1 MGIRYGGI
9 WYRPENLKERWL
21 YNRHEFD
28 ELLTQAFPLR
38 RLSEKDLVKLYKMV
52 IGVNVAARHPPKLKT
67 HHEQILAVG
76 LPFAHTPTFTSIP
89 PPYTPMSDIP
99 DDPIEILVRLAKDN
113 EIDPWNINIIEV
125 ADKFLEQLESHRSDI
140 RYFGRTLHYAA
151 ILLRMKAD
159 AIIDEKEG
167 EAEEKEELDHFDIEE
182 YPIPEPR
189 IRRRSKRPVTLDELI
204 FELKKAEEV
213 GVRRVARSKEKGDKP
228 AMTVADIL
236 NVAHDERIE
245 ENIRELGAILHEKFK
260 QKDVITLDELLD
272 HNTDKII
279 TYISLLFMA
288 TRKEIWLEQPE
299 LFGELYI
306 TRGEPDV

>member
-1 MGIRYGGI
+1 
-9 WYRPENLKERWL
+9 
-21 YNRHEFD
+21 
-28 ELLTQAFPLR
+28 
-38 RLSEKDLVKLYKMV
+38 
-52 IGVNVAARHPPKLKT
+52 
-67 HHEQILAVG
+67 
-76 LPFAHTPTFTSIP
+76 
-89 PPYTPMSDIP
+89 MSDIP
-99 DDPIEILVRLAKDN
+99 DDPIEILVRLAKDH

-125 ADKFLEQLESHRSDI
+125 ADKFLEQLESRRSDI

-182 YPIPEPR
+182 YPIPEPQ

-204 FELKKAEEV
+204 SELKKAEKVEI
-213 GVRRVARSKEKGDKP
+213 RRVARSKGKGDGKEKP
-228 AMTVADIL
+228 VMTVGDIL
-236 NVAHDERIE
+236 SVAHEERIE
-245 ENIRELGAILHEKFK
+245 ENILELGAILNEKFK
-260 QKDVITLDELLD
+260 QKDVVTLAELLD
-272 HNTDKII
+272 HNTDKIV
-279 TYISLLFMA
+279 TYIALLFMA

>member
-1 MGIRYGGI
+1 
-9 WYRPENLKERWL
+9 
-21 YNRHEFD
+21 
-28 ELLTQAFPLR
+28 
-38 RLSEKDLVKLYKMV
+38 
-52 IGVNVAARHPPKLKT
+52 
-67 HHEQILAVG
+67 
-76 LPFAHTPTFTSIP
+76 
-89 PPYTPMSDIP
+89 MSDIP

-159 AIIDEKEG
+159 AIINEKEG
-167 EAEEKEELDHFDIEE
+167 EAEEKEDIDHFDIEE
-182 YPIPEPR
+182 YPIPEPQ

-204 FELKKAEEV
+204 TELKKAEKVEI
-213 GVRRVARSKEKGDKP
+213 RRVARSKEKGEKP
-228 AMTVADIL
+228 ILPVGDIL
-236 NVAHDERIE
+236 SVAHEEKIE
-245 ENIRELGAILHEKFK
+245 ENISKLNAILNEKFK
-260 QKDVITLDELLD
+260 QKDVITLGELLD

-306 TRGEPDV
+306 TRGKPDV

>member
-1 MGIRYGGI
+1 
-9 WYRPENLKERWL
+9 
-21 YNRHEFD
+21 
-28 ELLTQAFPLR
+28 
-38 RLSEKDLVKLYKMV
+38 
-52 IGVNVAARHPPKLKT
+52 
-67 HHEQILAVG
+67 
-76 LPFAHTPTFTSIP
+76 
-89 PPYTPMSDIP
+89 MSDIP

-125 ADKFLEQLESHRSDI
+125 ADKFLEQLESHHSDI

-182 YPIPEPR
+182 YPIPEPQ

-204 FELKKAEEV
+204 FELKKAEKVEI
-213 GVRRVARSKEKGDKP
+213 RRVARSKEKGEKP
-228 AMTVADIL
+228 IISVGDIL
-236 NVAHDERIE
+236 SVAHEERIE
-245 ENIRELGAILHEKFK
+245 ENILELGAILHEKFK
-260 QKDVITLDELLD
+260 QKDIITLEELLD
-272 HNTDKII
+272 HDTDKII

-306 TRGEPDV
+306 MRGEPDV

>member
-1 MGIRYGGI
+1 
-9 WYRPENLKERWL
+9 
-21 YNRHEFD
+21 
-28 ELLTQAFPLR
+28 
-38 RLSEKDLVKLYKMV
+38 
-52 IGVNVAARHPPKLKT
+52 
-67 HHEQILAVG
+67 
-76 LPFAHTPTFTSIP
+76 
-89 PPYTPMSDIP
+89 MSDIP
-99 DDPIEILVRLAKDN
+99 DDPIEILVRLAKDH

-125 ADKFLEQLESHRSDI
+125 ADKFLEQLESRRSDI

-182 YPIPEPR
+182 YPIPEPQ

-204 FELKKAEEV
+204 SELKKAEKVEI
-213 GVRRVARSKEKGDKP
+213 RRVARSKEKGEGRVKS

-236 NVAHDERIE
+236 SVAHDERIE
-245 ENIRELGAILHEKFK
+245 ENILELEAILNEKFK
-260 QKDVITLDELLD
+260 QKDVITLEELLD

-279 TYISLLFMA
+279 TYIALLFMA

>member
-1 MGIRYGGI
+1 
-9 WYRPENLKERWL
+9 
-21 YNRHEFD
+21 
-28 ELLTQAFPLR
+28 
-38 RLSEKDLVKLYKMV
+38 
-52 IGVNVAARHPPKLKT
+52 
-67 HHEQILAVG
+67 
-76 LPFAHTPTFTSIP
+76 
-89 PPYTPMSDIP
+89 MSDIP
-99 DDPIEILVRLAKDN
+99 DDPIEILVRLAKDH

-125 ADKFLEQLESHRSDI
+125 ADKFLEQLESRRSDI

-182 YPIPEPR
+182 YPIPEPQ

-204 FELKKAEEV
+204 SELKKAEKVEI
-213 GVRRVARSKEKGDKP
+213 RRVARSREKGEGKVKP
-228 AMTVADIL
+228 AMTVGDIL
-236 NVAHDERIE
+236 SVAHDERIE
-245 ENIRELGAILHEKFK
+245 ENILELEAILNEKFK
-260 QKDVITLDELLD
+260 QKDVITLEELLD

-279 TYISLLFMA
+279 TYIALLFMA

>member
-1 MGIRYGGI
+1 
-9 WYRPENLKERWL
+9 
-21 YNRHEFD
+21 
-28 ELLTQAFPLR
+28 
-38 RLSEKDLVKLYKMV
+38 
-52 IGVNVAARHPPKLKT
+52 
-67 HHEQILAVG
+67 
-76 LPFAHTPTFTSIP
+76 
-89 PPYTPMSDIP
+89 MSDIP
-99 DDPIEILVRLAKDN
+99 DDPIEILVRLAKDH

-167 EAEEKEELDHFDIEE
+167 EEEEKEELDHFDIEE
-182 YPIPEPR
+182 YPIPEPQ

-204 FELKKAEEV
+204 SELKKAEKVEI
-213 GVRRVARSKEKGDKP
+213 RRVARSKEKGEGKEKRV
-228 AMTVADIL
+228 MTVSDIL
-236 NVAHDERIE
+236 SVAHEEKIE
-245 ENIRELGAILHEKFK
+245 ENILELGAILHEKFK
-260 QKDVITLDELLD
+260 QKDVITLEELLD
-272 HNTDKII
+272 HNTDKIV

>member
-1 MGIRYGGI
+1 M
-9 WYRPENLKERWL
+9 
-21 YNRHEFD
+21 
-28 ELLTQAFPLR
+28 
-38 RLSEKDLVKLYKMV
+38 
-52 IGVNVAARHPPKLKT
+52 
-67 HHEQILAVG
+67 
-76 LPFAHTPTFTSIP
+76 PTFTSIP
-89 PPYTPMSDIP
+89 DIYTPMSDIP
-99 DDPIEILVRLAKDN
+99 DDPIEILVRLAKDH

-167 EAEEKEELDHFDIEE
+167 EEEEKEELDHFDIEE
-182 YPIPEPR
+182 YPIPEPQ

-204 FELKKAEEV
+204 SELKKAEKVEI
-213 GVRRVARSKEKGDKP
+213 RRVARSKEKGESGEKSV
-228 AMTVADIL
+228 MTVGDIL
-236 NVAHDERIE
+236 SVAHDERIE
-245 ENIRELGAILHEKFK
+245 ENIRELGMILHEKFK

-272 HNTDKII
+272 HDTDKII

>member
-1 MGIRYGGI
+1 M
-9 WYRPENLKERWL
+9 
-21 YNRHEFD
+21 
-28 ELLTQAFPLR
+28 
-38 RLSEKDLVKLYKMV
+38 
-52 IGVNVAARHPPKLKT
+52 PP
-67 HHEQILAVG
+67 I
-76 LPFAHTPTFTSIP
+76 
-89 PPYTPMSDIP
+89 YTPMSDIP

-167 EAEEKEELDHFDIEE
+167 EEEEKEELDHFDIEE
-182 YPIPEPR
+182 YPIPEPQ

-204 FELKKAEEV
+204 SELKKAEKVEI
-213 GVRRVARSKEKGDKP
+213 RRVARSKEKGVGREKSV
-228 AMTVADIL
+228 MTVDDIL
-236 NVAHDERIE
+236 SVAHEERIE
-245 ENIRELGAILHEKFK
+245 ENIRELGMILNEKFK

-272 HNTDKII
+272 HDTDKII

>member
-1 MGIRYGGI
+1 
-9 WYRPENLKERWL
+9 
-21 YNRHEFD
+21 
-28 ELLTQAFPLR
+28 
-38 RLSEKDLVKLYKMV
+38 
-52 IGVNVAARHPPKLKT
+52 
-67 HHEQILAVG
+67 
-76 LPFAHTPTFTSIP
+76 
-89 PPYTPMSDIP
+89 MSDIP
-99 DDPIEILVRLAKDN
+99 DDPIEILVRLAKDR

-125 ADKFLEQLESHRSDI
+125 ADKFLEQLESRRSDI

-167 EAEEKEELDHFDIEE
+167 EEEEKEELDHFDIEE
-182 YPIPEPR
+182 YPIPEPQ

-204 FELKKAEEV
+204 SELKKAEKV
-213 GVRRVARSKEKGDKP
+213 GIRRVARSKETEEKP
-228 AMTVADIL
+228 VMTVDDIL
-236 NVAHDERIE
+236 SVAHDERIE
-245 ENIRELGAILHEKFK
+245 ENILELGVILHEKFK

-272 HNTDKII
+272 HDTDKII

>member
-1 MGIRYGGI
+1 MSGYLQPAG
-9 WYRPENLKERWL
+9 L
-21 YNRHEFD
+21 Y
-28 ELLTQAFPLR
+28 
-38 RLSEKDLVKLYKMV
+38 M
-52 IGVNVAARHPPKLKT
+52 
-67 HHEQILAVG
+67 
-76 LPFAHTPTFTSIP
+76 PTFTSIP
-89 PPYTPMSDIP
+89 DIYTPMSDIP
-99 DDPIEILVRLAKDN
+99 DDPIEILVRLAKDH

-167 EAEEKEELDHFDIEE
+167 EEEEKEELDHFDIEE
-182 YPIPEPR
+182 YPIPEPQ

-204 FELKKAEEV
+204 SELKKAEKVEI
-213 GVRRVARSKEKGDKP
+213 RRVARSKEKGESGEKSV
-228 AMTVADIL
+228 MTVGDIL
-236 NVAHDERIE
+236 SVAHDERIE
-245 ENIRELGAILHEKFK
+245 ENIRELGMILHEKFK

-272 HNTDKII
+272 HDTDKII

>member
-1 MGIRYGGI
+1 
-9 WYRPENLKERWL
+9 
-21 YNRHEFD
+21 
-28 ELLTQAFPLR
+28 
-38 RLSEKDLVKLYKMV
+38 
-52 IGVNVAARHPPKLKT
+52 
-67 HHEQILAVG
+67 
-76 LPFAHTPTFTSIP
+76 
-89 PPYTPMSDIP
+89 MSDIP

-159 AIIDEKEG
+159 AIINEKEG
-167 EAEEKEELDHFDIEE
+167 ETEEKEDIDHFDIEE
-182 YPIPEPR
+182 YPIPEPQ

-204 FELKKAEEV
+204 TELKKAEKVEI
-213 GVRRVARSKEKGDKP
+213 RRVARSKEKGEKP
-228 AMTVADIL
+228 ILPVGDIL
-236 NVAHDERIE
+236 SVAHEEKIE
-245 ENIRELGAILHEKFK
+245 ENISKLNAILNEKFK
-260 QKDVITLDELLD
+260 QKDVITLGELLD

-306 TRGEPDV
+306 TRGKPDV

>member
-1 MGIRYGGI
+1 
-9 WYRPENLKERWL
+9 
-21 YNRHEFD
+21 
-28 ELLTQAFPLR
+28 
-38 RLSEKDLVKLYKMV
+38 
-52 IGVNVAARHPPKLKT
+52 
-67 HHEQILAVG
+67 
-76 LPFAHTPTFTSIP
+76 
-89 PPYTPMSDIP
+89 MSDIP

-159 AIIDEKEG
+159 AIINEKEG
-167 EAEEKEELDHFDIEE
+167 ETEEKEDIDHFDIEE
-182 YPIPEPR
+182 YPIPEPQ

-204 FELKKAEEV
+204 TELKKAEKVEI
-213 GVRRVARSKEKGDKP
+213 RRVARSKEKGEKP
-228 AMTVADIL
+228 ILPVGDIL
-236 NVAHDERIE
+236 SVAHEEKIE
-245 ENIRELGAILHEKFK
+245 ENISKLNAILNEKFK
-260 QKDVITLDELLD
+260 QKDIITLRELLD

-306 TRGEPDV
+306 TRGKPDV

>member
-1 MGIRYGGI
+1 
-9 WYRPENLKERWL
+9 
-21 YNRHEFD
+21 
-28 ELLTQAFPLR
+28 
-38 RLSEKDLVKLYKMV
+38 
-52 IGVNVAARHPPKLKT
+52 
-67 HHEQILAVG
+67 
-76 LPFAHTPTFTSIP
+76 
-89 PPYTPMSDIP
+89 MSDIP
-99 DDPIEILVRLAKDN
+99 DDPIEILVRLAKDH

-167 EAEEKEELDHFDIEE
+167 EEGEKEELDHFDIEE
-182 YPIPEPR
+182 YPIPEPQ

-204 FELKKAEEV
+204 SELKKAEKVEI
-213 GVRRVARSKEKGDKP
+213 RRVARSKEKGEKP
-228 AMTVADIL
+228 IMSVGDIL
-236 NVAHDERIE
+236 SVAHEERIE
-245 ENIRELGAILHEKFK
+245 ENILELGAILNEKFK
-260 QKDVITLDELLD
+260 QKDIITLDELLD

-306 TRGEPDV
+306 MRGEPDV

>member
-1 MGIRYGGI
+1 
-9 WYRPENLKERWL
+9 
-21 YNRHEFD
+21 
-28 ELLTQAFPLR
+28 
-38 RLSEKDLVKLYKMV
+38 
-52 IGVNVAARHPPKLKT
+52 
-67 HHEQILAVG
+67 
-76 LPFAHTPTFTSIP
+76 
-89 PPYTPMSDIP
+89 MSDIP
-99 DDPIEILVRLAKDN
+99 DDPIEILVRLAKDH

-167 EAEEKEELDHFDIEE
+167 EEGEKEELDHFDIEE
-182 YPIPEPR
+182 YPIPEPQ

-204 FELKKAEEV
+204 SELKKAEKV
-213 GVRRVARSKEKGDKP
+213 GIRRVARSKDVGEKP
-228 AMTVADIL
+228 AMAAGDIL
-236 NVAHDERIE
+236 SVAHDERIE
-245 ENIRELGAILHEKFK
+245 ENIMELGAILQEKFK

-272 HNTDKII
+272 HDTDKII

-299 LFGELYI
+299 LFGKLYI

>member
-1 MGIRYGGI
+1 MY
-9 WYRPENLKERWL
+9 
-21 YNRHEFD
+21 
-28 ELLTQAFPLR
+28 
-38 RLSEKDLVKLYKMV
+38 
-52 IGVNVAARHPPKLKT
+52 
-67 HHEQILAVG
+67 
-76 LPFAHTPTFTSIP
+76 TPTFTSIP
-89 PPYTPMSDIP
+89 PIYTPMSDIP
-99 DDPIEILVRLAKDN
+99 DDPVEILVRLAKDH

-167 EAEEKEELDHFDIEE
+167 TGAEKEELDHFDIEE
-182 YPIPEPR
+182 YPIPEPQ

-204 FELKKAEEV
+204 SELKKAEKV
-213 GVRRVARSKEKGDKP
+213 GIRRVARSKETGEKP
-228 AMTVADIL
+228 AMTVGDIL
-236 NVAHDERIE
+236 SVAHEEKIE
-245 ENIRELGAILHEKFK
+245 ENILELGAILHEKFK
-260 QKDVITLDELLD
+260 QKDVITLGELLD
-272 HNTDKII
+272 PDTDKII

-306 TRGEPDV
+306 MRGEPDV

>member
-1 MGIRYGGI
+1 
-9 WYRPENLKERWL
+9 
-21 YNRHEFD
+21 
-28 ELLTQAFPLR
+28 
-38 RLSEKDLVKLYKMV
+38 
-52 IGVNVAARHPPKLKT
+52 
-67 HHEQILAVG
+67 
-76 LPFAHTPTFTSIP
+76 
-89 PPYTPMSDIP
+89 MSDIP
-99 DDPIEILVRLAKDN
+99 DDPIEILVRLAKDH
-113 EIDPWNINIIEV
+113 EIDPWNIDIIEV

-167 EAEEKEELDHFDIEE
+167 EEEARDELDHFDIEE
-182 YPIPEPR
+182 YPIPEPQ

-204 FELKKAEEV
+204 SELKKAEKVEI
-213 GVRRVARSKEKGDKP
+213 RRVARSKEKGEKP
-228 AMTVADIL
+228 VMAVADIL
-236 NVAHDERIE
+236 SVAHDEKIE
-245 ENIRELGAILHEKFK
+245 ENIMELGAILHEKFK
-260 QKDVITLDELLD
+260 QKDIITLGELLD
-272 HNTDKII
+272 HDTDKII

>member
-1 MGIRYGGI
+1 
-9 WYRPENLKERWL
+9 
-21 YNRHEFD
+21 
-28 ELLTQAFPLR
+28 
-38 RLSEKDLVKLYKMV
+38 
-52 IGVNVAARHPPKLKT
+52 
-67 HHEQILAVG
+67 
-76 LPFAHTPTFTSIP
+76 
-89 PPYTPMSDIP
+89 MSDIP
-99 DDPIEILVRLAKDN
+99 DDPIEILVRLAKDH

-167 EAEEKEELDHFDIEE
+167 KEEGKEELDHFDIEE
-182 YPIPEPR
+182 YPIPAPQ

-204 FELKKAEEV
+204 SELKKAEKVEI
-213 GVRRVARSKEKGDKP
+213 RRVARSKEKGEGGEKSV
-228 AMTVADIL
+228 MTIGDIL
-236 NVAHDERIE
+236 SVAHEERIE
-245 ENIRELGAILHEKFK
+245 ENILELGMILHEKFK

-272 HNTDKII
+272 HDTDKII

>member
-1 MGIRYGGI
+1 
-9 WYRPENLKERWL
+9 
-21 YNRHEFD
+21 
-28 ELLTQAFPLR
+28 
-38 RLSEKDLVKLYKMV
+38 
-52 IGVNVAARHPPKLKT
+52 
-67 HHEQILAVG
+67 
-76 LPFAHTPTFTSIP
+76 
-89 PPYTPMSDIP
+89 MSDIP
-99 DDPIEILVRLAKDN
+99 DDPVEILVRLAKDN

-159 AIIDEKEG
+159 AIIDEKGDET
-167 EAEEKEELDHFDIEE
+167 EAKEELDHFDIEE
-182 YPIPEPR
+182 YPIPEPQ

-204 FELKKAEEV
+204 SELKKAEKVEI
-213 GVRRVARSKEKGDKP
+213 RRVARSKEKKEKP
-228 AMTVADIL
+228 ILSVGDIL
-236 NVAHDERIE
+236 SVAHEEKIE
-245 ENIRELGAILHEKFK
+245 ENILKVNAILNEKFK
-260 QKDVITLDELLD
+260 QKDVITLAELLD

>member
-1 MGIRYGGI
+1 
-9 WYRPENLKERWL
+9 
-21 YNRHEFD
+21 
-28 ELLTQAFPLR
+28 
-38 RLSEKDLVKLYKMV
+38 
-52 IGVNVAARHPPKLKT
+52 
-67 HHEQILAVG
+67 
-76 LPFAHTPTFTSIP
+76 
-89 PPYTPMSDIP
+89 MSDIP

-125 ADKFLEQLESHRSDI
+125 ADKFLEQLESRRSDI

-167 EAEEKEELDHFDIEE
+167 EEAEKEELDHFDIEE
-182 YPIPEPR
+182 YPIPEPQ

-204 FELKKAEEV
+204 SELKKAEKVEI
-213 GVRRVARSKEKGDKP
+213 RRVARSKEKGERGEKSV
-228 AMTVADIL
+228 MTVGDIL
-236 NVAHDERIE
+236 SVAHEERIE
-245 ENIRELGAILHEKFK
+245 ENIRELGMILHEKFK

-272 HNTDKII
+272 HDTDKII

-306 TRGEPDV
+306 MRGEPDV

>member
-1 MGIRYGGI
+1 
-9 WYRPENLKERWL
+9 
-21 YNRHEFD
+21 
-28 ELLTQAFPLR
+28 
-38 RLSEKDLVKLYKMV
+38 
-52 IGVNVAARHPPKLKT
+52 
-67 HHEQILAVG
+67 
-76 LPFAHTPTFTSIP
+76 
-89 PPYTPMSDIP
+89 MSDIP
-99 DDPIEILVRLAKDN
+99 DDPIEILVRLAKDH

-167 EAEEKEELDHFDIEE
+167 KEGGKEELDHFDIEE
-182 YPIPEPR
+182 YPIPAPQ

-204 FELKKAEEV
+204 SELKKAEKVEI
-213 GVRRVARSKEKGDKP
+213 RRVARSKEKGEGGEKSV
-228 AMTVADIL
+228 MTIGDIL
-236 NVAHDERIE
+236 SVAHEERIE
-245 ENIRELGAILHEKFK
+245 ENILELGMILHEKFK

-272 HNTDKII
+272 HDTDKII

>member
-1 MGIRYGGI
+1 
-9 WYRPENLKERWL
+9 
-21 YNRHEFD
+21 
-28 ELLTQAFPLR
+28 
-38 RLSEKDLVKLYKMV
+38 
-52 IGVNVAARHPPKLKT
+52 
-67 HHEQILAVG
+67 
-76 LPFAHTPTFTSIP
+76 
-89 PPYTPMSDIP
+89 MSDIP
-99 DDPIEILVRLAKDN
+99 DDPIEILVRLAKDH

-159 AIIDEKEG
+159 AIIDEKGG
-167 EAEEKEELDHFDIEE
+167 ESEEKEELDHFDIEE
-182 YPIPEPR
+182 YPIPEPQ

-204 FELKKAEEV
+204 SELKKAEKVEI
-213 GVRRVARSKEKGDKP
+213 RRVARSKEKGEKP
-228 AMTVADIL
+228 VMSVGDIL
-236 NVAHDERIE
+236 SVAHEERIE
-245 ENIRELGAILHEKFK
+245 ENILELGAILHEKFK
-260 QKDVITLDELLD
+260 QKDVITLGELLD
-272 HNTDKII
+272 HNTDKIG

>member
-1 MGIRYGGI
+1 
-9 WYRPENLKERWL
+9 
-21 YNRHEFD
+21 
-28 ELLTQAFPLR
+28 
-38 RLSEKDLVKLYKMV
+38 
-52 IGVNVAARHPPKLKT
+52 
-67 HHEQILAVG
+67 
-76 LPFAHTPTFTSIP
+76 
-89 PPYTPMSDIP
+89 MSDIP
-99 DDPIEILVRLAKDN
+99 DDPVEILVRLAKDN

-182 YPIPEPR
+182 YPIPEPQ
-189 IRRRSKRPVTLDELI
+189 IRRRSKRPVTLEELI
-204 FELKKAEEV
+204 SELKKAEKVEI
-213 GVRRVARSKEKGDKP
+213 RRVARSKEKGAGKKKP
-228 AMTVADIL
+228 ILSVDDIL
-236 NVAHDERIE
+236 SVAHEEKIE
-245 ENIRELGAILHEKFK
+245 ENISKLNVILNEKFK
-260 QKDVITLDELLD
+260 QKDVITLGELLD